1 MVAIKCSPRVTCFLL
16 LQATALVSAQ
26 VATPTASSQS
36 TEYSFLGPV
45 ETLIESIERSAS
57 QAATTVLSGVTAA
70 SATASSAAQTYTISV
85 GIDHK
90 YRPDVIQASAGDS
103 VEFRFYPRN
112 HSVVR
117 AEYMF
122 PCIPYEM
129 TGRGKVGFYS
139 GWEATEAILDDP
151 PTWNLLINDTDPIF
165 FYCSVPGSCDDY
177 GMVGVI
183 NPNRTTSL
191 ETQRGLALQAAYV
204 LNPGDPFPA
213 EASSSIAS
221 LGYGYPTVTPGSSPT
236 GATTSPTAAASTG
249 GTKLG
254 TGAIVG
260 IAIGGAVIL
269 LLAAALFYFFG
280 RSRSLKQQL
289 NRDSATVPT
298 STSHQFA
305 SPPMSPAPHH
315 SPDMYQSG
323 GAVFV
328 PVHPKDYRGSTISN
342 PYDVPPYS
350 EDPMRAASP
359 RSELGGYSHPGPG
372 SPQGPQE
379 MYAPFP
385 QQGKA
390 SM

>member
-1 MVAIKCSPRVTCFLL
+1 MVTVKWSPTAACFLL
-16 LQATALVSAQ
+16 LQATALASAQ
-26 VATPTASSQS
+26 VATPTSSSQS
-36 TEYSFLGPV
+36 AEYSFLGPV

-57 QAATTVLSGVTAA
+57 AAATTILSGVTAA
-70 SATASSAAQTYTISV
+70 SATASSAAQTHTISV

-90 YRPDVIQASAGDS
+90 YRPDVVQANAGDY

-122 PCIPYEM
+122 P
-129 TGRGKVGFYS
+129 S
-139 GWEATEAILDDP
+139 SNL
-151 PTWNLLINDTDPIF
+151 NLLINDTDPIF

-183 NPNRTTSL
+183 NPVSSQRLGAHRPSLTAKQNKTTSL

-221 LGYGYPTVTPGSSPT
+221 LGYGYPTVTSGSSPT

-260 IAIGGAVIL
+260 IAIGGAAIL

-328 PVHPKDYRGSTISN
+328 PVHPKDYRGSAMSN

-359 RSELGGYSHPGPG
+359 RSEMGGYSSPSPVPG
-372 SPQGPQE
+372 SPHGPQE

-385 QQGKA
+385 EPGKRH
-390 SM
+390 M